1 MSDNTE
7 HNEATEIQEEQYIK
21 FESEEVEVFED
32 APIEELTKIVSYNVA
47 NTIEVLKLKV
57 DNNEINMQ
65 PEFQRAFVWDI
76 NRASLFIDSLL
87 IGLPIPSIFLGKSKE
102 DENYIVIDGQQRL
115 KSAYYYMTGEFIS
128 NDVKSI
134 FALKNLHGRE
144 WNGKSYAELDEK
156 LKRRI
161 RNAVLNTTIIE
172 DISFRP
178 EVVHDLFHRLNTGG
192 MPLTDQEIRNAV
204 YSGVFN
210 NSLINLNLNKDW
222 RTLLGKPI
230 PDRRLKDV
238 ELILRFLALLN
249 RREKYEPSMREFLS
263 NYQQDNQHNSNFL
276 NSNKEIFEETVSL
289 ILNDIGSNAFKITS
303 TVNKSVCDSVMVAVA
318 QILRSG
324 EKPKDLKTN
333 FTRLIKDTSY
343 LTNVTYATS
352 GEWSVNRRIDLARN
366 YFLGVK

>member
-1 MSDNTE
+1 MIENPE
-7 HNEATEIQEEQYIK
+7 QLNEYEQPEK
-21 FESEEVEVFED
+21 VEFENDEVEPFED
-32 APIEELTKIVSYNVA
+32 APIEELTKIISYNVA

-76 NRASLFIDSLL
+76 KRASLFIDSLL

-115 KSAYYYMTGEFIS
+115 KSAYYFMTGEFVA

-134 FALKNLHGRE
+134 FVLKNLHGRE

-178 EVVHDLFHRLNTGG
+178 EVVHDIFHRLNTGG

-210 NSLINLNLNKDW
+210 QQLISLNLNDNW
-222 RTLLGKPI
+222 RTLLGKPFV
-230 PDRRLKDV
+230 DRRLKDV
-238 ELILRFLALLN
+238 ELILRFFALLRKKAN
-249 RREKYEPSMREFLS
+249 YRPSMREFLS
-263 NYQQDNQHNSNFL
+263 NYQRDNQRNNNFL
-276 NSNKEIFEETVSL
+276 SSNKEIFENTVDL
-289 ILNDIGSNAFKITS
+289 ILNELGQNAFKLFAS
-303 TVNKSVCDSVMVAVA
+303 TVNKSVCDSVMVAIA
-318 QILRSG
+318 EILDSG

-333 FTRLIKDTSY
+333 FERLKKEESY
-343 LTNVTYATS
+343 RVNVTYATS
-352 GEWSVNRRIDLARN
+352 GEWSVGRRIDLARN